1 MPRDRHTIYVVSFE
15 LHKLLTSKGS
25 GHLQNLEQ
33 GEEGVLGQTTDVD
46 VPLHQDVA
54 VEAPRSPPRIADYPV
69 VGAVG
74 PAVSH
79 QDDAVIDCP
88 VLARV
93 VVKDPRAE
101 ILERNHS
108 NVNKEPN

>member
-1 MPRDRHTIYVVSFE
+1 MPETGTIYVVSFE

-25 GHLQNLEQ
+25 GDLQNLEQ

-46 VPLHQDVA
+46 VALHQDVA
-54 VEAPRSPPRIADYPV
+54 AHTPGRSPRIADYPV

-101 ILERNHS
+101 MVER
-108 NVNKEPN
+108 KPFEC